1 MFSFMP
7 LLPNGVYKL
16 DGATES
22 PLQVGEIAPNFNRLD
37 PQGKSVSLSNFAG
50 KPTVVLF
57 LGRLS
62 NSITAGKLRK
72 FLSMVPSI
80 EEAGANALVVTNTY
94 YLSVKNFF
102 ETFKG
107 KVIPVLDDES
117 HAEEVLTTYQQPT
130 KLGFDY
136 PVYVLNAQHRI
147 NFIGFGDDFFE
158 SDYLPKVLENLSASK
173 TKPVGVT
180 E

>member
-1 MFSFMP
+1 MP

-22 PLQVGEIAPNFNRLD
+22 PLQIGDIAPTFTRLD
-37 PQGKSVSLSNFAG
+37 PQGKSVSLSDFAD

-80 EEAGANALVVTNTY
+80 EESGADALVVTKTY
-94 YLSVKNFF
+94 YLSVKNFV
-102 ETFKG
+102 ENFKG
-107 KVIPVLDDES
+107 KIIPVLDDES
-117 HAEEVLTTYQQPT
+117 HAEEALTTYQQPT
-130 KLGFDY
+130 ELGVDY
-136 PVYVLNAQHRI
+136 PVYVLDARHRI
-147 NFIGFGDDFFE
+147 NFIGFGDDFFN
-158 SDYLPKVLENLSASK
+158 SDYLPKILKSLSASK